1 MPQIEIRPFAIA
13 EGANVSSQ
21 SEWENSLALKD
32 GFQKDL
38 ARSNEVNEAL
48 RQSSSVAAA
57 VTCITAGKTGENILD
72 DGNIDHL
79 ASQIETAISAVYPS
93 YTAKAEG
100 EADELTVRFTTAL
113 KEIKDGQTILIRAKE
128 KNSSKTVTL
137 KLDDKNPISIV
148 KGNNQN
154 LKEGDIA
161 GAGHWLELQYDEFLS
176 KWVLQNPARG
186 INPASGVPIGTIEY
200 FTGAEPP
207 AEYQGGWK

>member
-148 KGNNQN
+148 KGNNKN
-154 LKEGDIA
+154 LKEGDKA
-161 GAGHWLELQYDEFLS
+161 GAGHSLELQYDEFLS